1 MKRLNGARNDFM
13 TEVVKM
19 FRLMSRG
26 RIWSKYT
33 VILLKLYLIIAKR
46 EGVRPMKR
54 KRGTLMRSSYCLRY
68 GQCSNLSIVVI
79 ATSESKIF

>member
-26 RIWSKYT
+26 RIWSKYK
-33 VILLKLYLIIAKR
+33 VVLLKLYLTIAKR

-54 KRGTLMRSSYCLRY
+54 KRETSMKPLLGLKGYSVQSDAGT
-68 GQCSNLSIVVI
+68 
-79 ATSESKIF
+79 